1 MCDLKWWLEEAEN
14 YKLSYENESSS
25 VSVQQPNFWNC
36 QDNVNQVV
44 PVGNYLQYIISEKTL
59 IGDWHILEIKTTVS
73 ENISINTPS
82 FSDGTKQKLV

>member
-25 VSVQQPNFWNC
+25 VSVQQPHFWNC

-82 FSDGTKQKLV
+82 LSDGTKQKLV